1 MDAPIGAPT
10 RWATGR
16 SSLLGKRTR
25 VKEREGRVRPEE
37 RGPCPSG
44 DEFLPPQ
51 ERRRKQ
57 EGEGME
63 GPGRLR
69 EKASTPVPMRF
80 TSATA
85 LRQPRTSERMWRRR
99 EEVSLWG
106 SLDHQ
111 KCSTTPRDGSVD
123 PRPAFVDRR
132 SPMVTTVESV
142 NGALVLSRRSSDCSD
157 WPARSRPGE
166 SEQGAMARG
175 SDMTLCSRASPEEAK
190 RMRRVSGARTW
201 QWPFP
206 RASRFLSGD
215 LPCRGRD
222 GD

>member
-1 MDAPIGAPT
+1 
-10 RWATGR
+10 
-16 SSLLGKRTR
+16 
-25 VKEREGRVRPEE
+25 
-37 RGPCPSG
+37 
-44 DEFLPPQ
+44 
-51 ERRRKQ
+51 
-57 EGEGME
+57 ME

-69 EKASTPVPMRF
+69 RMSATPVAMRGVRPWGRF
-80 TSATA
+80 TSATT

-99 EEVSLWG
+99 EGVSLWG

-111 KCSTTPRDGSVD
+111 KCSTIPRDGSGD
-123 PRPAFVDRR
+123 PRPAFVVGS

-142 NGALVLSRRSSDCSD
+142 KGALVLSRRSSDCSD
-157 WPARSRPGE
+157 WPARAVTAESEKGALVLSRRSSDCSDSPAGSRPGE
-166 SEQGAMARG
+166 SGGGAMARG

>member
-1 MDAPIGAPT
+1 
-10 RWATGR
+10 
-16 SSLLGKRTR
+16 
-25 VKEREGRVRPEE
+25 
-37 RGPCPSG
+37 
-44 DEFLPPQ
+44 
-51 ERRRKQ
+51 
-57 EGEGME
+57 ME

-69 EKASTPVPMRF
+69 RMSATPVAMRGVRPWGRF
-80 TSATA
+80 TSATT

-111 KCSTTPRDGSVD
+111 KCSTIPRDGSGD
-123 PRPAFVDRR
+123 PRPAFVVGS
-132 SPMVTTVESV
+132 SPVVTTVESV

-166 SEQGAMARG
+166 SGGGAMAQG
-175 SDMTLCSRASPEEAK
+175 GDMTLCSGTSPEEAK

-201 QWPFP
+201 QWPLE
-206 RASRFLSGD
+206 RACRDLSGN